1 MELAVFSSKFSNVR
15 TELMSG
21 DCSRISPMAVCAR
34 ITCLVIGVRMIGVAL
49 DVVQGEGGSVV
60 GCLSVSL
67 SVMGLEDMM

>member
-1 MELAVFSSKFSNVR
+1 MELAVFSSKFSSVR
-15 TELMSG
+15 TELKSG
-21 DCSRISPMAVCAR
+21 DLISPMAVRAR
-34 ITCLVIGVRMIGVAL
+34 VTCLVIGVRVIGVAL